1 MSAERSPTQQR
12 LFAEAAVAA
21 GLVAAA
27 YAWLLS
33 PIMVDD
39 VQRYIEELG
48 ANRFFWDLGHVWMQ
62 PLALL
67 VHRLTGG
74 ALGIIG
80 TLEAVNVASVA
91 LGCGVF
97 FELLRRCGHGALRS
111 ALATALVAVSFN
123 LVVLGPTAHI
133 KLMVFPPLALALRH
147 AVLWER
153 AVDEG
158 TPWRWHA
165 VASGVWLGVAANF
178 LVSVLPAGVVLAA
191 AMAVKLRG
199 QQGAWRPALARV
211 LPYGA
216 ALALSGAAALGA
228 AYLTARWTDS
238 TTATDLLGFVFG
250 GLKEKQDL
258 HVGFAGWKETPFRFV
273 YSLVNNFAYLPS
285 IGPLGRAWL
294 WGMLPDVSAVAAS
307 LAWQAAVSALSCV
320 ALAAIVVPSLA
331 RLRQPRAG
339 LLAAVSYVA
348 GATAFSAYY
357 NLNDPEHWFQFTLPL
372 VFLAVHLR
380 IQALDR
386 LVLGLWL
393 ATLAVVNLG
402 AYGVP
407 KALFDLEGRQAD
419 LQRQLGPQ
427 GLYVGYAAYP
437 GEPDSSLFDS
447 PGVERFRIDLIQLN
461 PARGDTA
468 QLLKL
473 LDARI
478 EAAFARG
485 GRVLV
490 FRALDPHDWRGPVM
504 QVALGGLQ
512 RDQLR
517 RHLAERY
524 AVTGPITVGGFPAWE
539 IKPRSR

>member
-1 MSAERSPTQQR
+1 MSPVAPEHRHR
-12 LFAEAAVAA
+12 LLLEAGLATLLVAA
-21 GLVAAA
+21 G

-48 ANRFFWDLGHVWMQ
+48 ADRFFWDLGHVWMQ

-74 ALGIIG
+74 ALGIVG

-97 FELLRRCGHGALRS
+97 YDLLRRCGHSVLRS
-111 ALATALVAVSFN
+111 TLGTALVAISFN

-158 TPWRWHA
+158 SPWRWHA
-165 VASGVWLGVAANF
+165 IASGVWLGVAANL
-178 LVSVLPAGVVLAA
+178 LVSVLPAGVVLAFV
-191 AMAVKLRG
+191 MLVQLRRRD
-199 QQGAWRPALARV
+199 GAWGSALQRA
-211 LPYGA
+211 LPYGV
-216 ALALSGAAALGA
+216 ALTLSGAGALGA

-238 TTATDLLGFVFG
+238 TTAAGLMDFVFG
-250 GLKEKQDL
+250 GLKDKQDL

-294 WGMLPDVSAVAAS
+294 WGMLPGVQPVALS
-307 LAWQAAVSALSCV
+307 LAWQAAVAALSCGV
-320 ALAAIVVPSLA
+320 LAGVVVMALMRLRLRAPGVLAAL
-331 RLRQPRAG
+331 
-339 LLAAVSYVA
+339 SYVA

-372 VFLAVHLR
+372 VFMAVHLSKVW
-380 IQALDR
+380 LDR
-386 LVLGLWL
+386 LVLGVWL
-393 ATLAVVNLG
+393 ATLTVVNLG

-407 KALFDLEGRQAD
+407 KATFDLAGRQAE
-419 LQRQLGPQ
+419 LQRELGPQ

-437 GEPDSSLFDS
+437 GEPDSSLFDT
-447 PGVERFRIDLIQLN
+447 PGVERFRIDLIQLKE
-461 PARGDTA
+461 AGRDKRR
-468 QLLKL
+468 LLEL

-478 EAAFARG
+478 DAAFARG
-485 GRVLV
+485 ARVLV
-490 FRALDPHDWRGPVM
+490 FRALDPYDWRGPVM
-504 QVALGGLQ
+504 QVALEGLH
-512 RDQLR
+512 RNELR
-517 RHLAERY
+517 SHLEGRY
-524 AVTGPITVGGFPAWE
+524 RIVGPLTVGGFTAWE
-539 IKPRSR
+539 IKPR